1 MKFDEEIPIYI
12 QIENFIR
19 DKIFSGI
26 WKENDRIPSV
36 RELAGLLEVN
46 PNTVMRTYEKLQSAK
61 IIYMQRGLGCYVE
74 KGSIEII
81 NNDKKNNFFVELNT
95 FFKSMQELGISIE
108 TINTE
113 YQLFVIKNKLI

>member
-81 NNDKKNNFFVELNT
+81 NNDKKNKFFVELNT